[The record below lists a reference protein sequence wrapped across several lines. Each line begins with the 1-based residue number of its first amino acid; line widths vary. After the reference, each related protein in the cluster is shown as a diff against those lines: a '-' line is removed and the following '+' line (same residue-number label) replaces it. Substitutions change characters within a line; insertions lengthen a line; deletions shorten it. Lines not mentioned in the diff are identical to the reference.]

1 MVRRIFA
8 FSFWA
13 IILIFQ
19 DSWRNFG
26 SIMGKTKTGRRSLA
40 NVVLPYKLPSPVA
53 KRVRQNMFEMELLH
67 LDILNR
73 IEVESAQRREQAE
86 TDEDLPLTQVQQQV
100 TEESKKDITSSLKE
114 EIQKMK
120 L

>member
-1 MVRRIFA
+1 
-8 FSFWA
+8 
-13 IILIFQ
+13 
-19 DSWRNFG
+19 
-26 SIMGKTKTGRRSLA
+26 MGKTKTGRRSLA

-53 KRVRQNMFEMELLH
+53 KRVRQNMFEMDLLH

-73 IEVESAQRREQAE
+73 IEVESAQQRQKQAKTEEQQ
-86 TDEDLPLTQVQQQV
+86 PLTQVQEKV

-114 EIQKMK
+114 ETQKMK